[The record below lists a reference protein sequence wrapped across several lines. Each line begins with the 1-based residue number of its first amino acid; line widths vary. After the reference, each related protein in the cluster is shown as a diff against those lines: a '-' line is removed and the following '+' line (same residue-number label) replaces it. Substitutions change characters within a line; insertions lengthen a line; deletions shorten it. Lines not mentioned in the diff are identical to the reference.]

1 MQYKPQAERQV
12 KVRLG
17 LEKIAELEGLKPTEE
32 ETEAEYQKLA
42 DAYGMPLESVKNLVT
57 VEGINGDIQN
67 QKAIDLVKANAVV
80 VEKKAEE
87 EQAEEKKPAKKD
99 EKKSDKKPGPFRRL
113 RNYLGDVR
121 SEMRRVVWPSRD
133 ELMSYSV
140 AIIAMLIVFG
150 IVIWLVDS
158 GIVAAL
164 IGFTG
169 LRG

>member
-1 MQYKPQAERQV
+1 MANKDRNKRSVRKARAEERARVEAAQAASTQGSAGSDGKKPAKGV
-12 KVRLG
+12 
-17 LEKIAELEGLKPTEE
+17 
-32 ETEAEYQKLA
+32 
-42 DAYGMPLESVKNLVT
+42 
-57 VEGINGDIQN
+57 
-67 QKAIDLVKANAVV
+67 VKA
-80 VEKKAEE
+80 
-87 EQAEEKKPAKKD
+87 EKKPAKKD

>member
-1 MQYKPQAERQV
+1 MANKDRNKRSVRKARAEERARVEAAQAASAQGSAGSDGKKPV
-12 KVRLG
+12 KEV
-17 LEKIAELEGLKPTEE
+17 
-32 ETEAEYQKLA
+32 
-42 DAYGMPLESVKNLVT
+42 
-57 VEGINGDIQN
+57 
-67 QKAIDLVKANAVV
+67 VKA
-80 VEKKAEE
+80 
-87 EQAEEKKPAKKD
+87 EKKPAKKD
-99 EKKSDKKPGPFRRL
+99 EKKSDKKPGLFRRL

>member
-1 MQYKPQAERQV
+1 MANKDRNKRSVRKARAEERARVEAAQAASAQGSDGSDGKKPAKGV
-12 KVRLG
+12 
-17 LEKIAELEGLKPTEE
+17 
-32 ETEAEYQKLA
+32 
-42 DAYGMPLESVKNLVT
+42 
-57 VEGINGDIQN
+57 
-67 QKAIDLVKANAVV
+67 VKA
-80 VEKKAEE
+80 
-87 EQAEEKKPAKKD
+87 EKKPAKKD
-99 EKKSDKKPGPFRRL
+99 EKKSDKKPGSFRRL

>member
-1 MQYKPQAERQV
+1 MANKDRNKRSVRKARAEERARVEAAQAASAQGSDGSDGKKPAKGV
-12 KVRLG
+12 
-17 LEKIAELEGLKPTEE
+17 
-32 ETEAEYQKLA
+32 
-42 DAYGMPLESVKNLVT
+42 
-57 VEGINGDIQN
+57 
-67 QKAIDLVKANAVV
+67 VKA
-80 VEKKAEE
+80 
-87 EQAEEKKPAKKD
+87 EKKPAKKD
-99 EKKSDKKPGPFRRL
+99 EKKPDKKPGPFRRL

-150 IVIWLVDS
+150 IVVWLVDS

>member
-1 MQYKPQAERQV
+1 MANKDRNKRSVRKARAEERARVEAAQAASAQGSAGSDGKKPAKEV
-12 KVRLG
+12 
-17 LEKIAELEGLKPTEE
+17 
-32 ETEAEYQKLA
+32 
-42 DAYGMPLESVKNLVT
+42 
-57 VEGINGDIQN
+57 
-67 QKAIDLVKANAVV
+67 VKA
-80 VEKKAEE
+80 
-87 EQAEEKKPAKKD
+87 EKKPAKKD
-99 EKKSDKKPGPFRRL
+99 EKKSDKKPGLFRRL

>member
-1 MQYKPQAERQV
+1 MANKDRNKRSVRKARAEERARVEAAQAASAQGTAGSEGKKPA
-12 KVRLG
+12 
-17 LEKIAELEGLKPTEE
+17 
-32 ETEAEYQKLA
+32 
-42 DAYGMPLESVKNLVT
+42 
-57 VEGINGDIQN
+57 
-67 QKAIDLVKANAVV
+67 KAVVKA
-80 VEKKAEE
+80 
-87 EQAEEKKPAKKD
+87 EKKPVKKD
-99 EKKSDKKPGPFRRL
+99 EKKSDKKPGLFRRL

-150 IVIWLVDS
+150 VVIWLVDS

>member
-1 MQYKPQAERQV
+1 MANKDRNKRSVRKARAEERARVEAAQAASAQGSAGSDGKKPAKEV
-12 KVRLG
+12 
-17 LEKIAELEGLKPTEE
+17 
-32 ETEAEYQKLA
+32 
-42 DAYGMPLESVKNLVT
+42 
-57 VEGINGDIQN
+57 
-67 QKAIDLVKANAVV
+67 VKA
-80 VEKKAEE
+80 
-87 EQAEEKKPAKKD
+87 EKKPAKKD
-99 EKKSDKKPGPFRRL
+99 EKKSDKKPGLFRRL

-133 ELMSYSV
+133 ELMSCSV